1 MASSTAADFDS
12 IQVMEEDTQQA
23 RKIKYILDRS
33 IESIL
38 HNILLEVHQDEKIS
52 RMQTAVIE
60 LEQKAELVG
69 KKVTVEAIEDA
80 AGDEGEPVETKTAVL
95 RSGQV
100 HLKGNPMK
108 TVKTV
113 RCPNCRLP
121 RLLYPRVGFNSRPV
135 PDPSQQYCKAEPM
148 IILDKHDVHGQR
160 KKGVKAKGLPKG
172 KNKKKN
178 EPGSPASENSDP
190 LTPSSS
196 QPGESFEYKEI
207 DYPAAKCPN
216 RDSHLGDHWKSVN
229 IFATHLNG
237 SCYLKRDRQAGREAN
252 ARIGGTPKDSRASS
266 PKASAANGIKR
277 KAADEDGEKVS
288 KKKQKISE
296 PKAKAKGAAG
306 IPSKLRESSTNVDI
320 DERAN
325 GSPLKAE
332 HDDTIEVQPK
342 ANEAGSEPLVKLK
355 LKLSTTA
362 NRVGESANLHRS
374 RTASTVANMAGPPRL
389 RYADVGINLGD
400 PVFRGIYHGKQAH
413 PDDQKDV
420 IQRALDV
427 GCTKLMITGSNLE
440 ESKHAVSLA
449 EQNPGVC
456 YATVGVHPCSTTD
469 FDTYPDGPDALL
481 SELKKVAIAARSSGH
496 AVAFGE
502 FGLDYD
508 RLFLSP
514 KEVQLKYFEKQLG
527 LAVELQM
534 PLFLHSRAC
543 SADFERL
550 LAARLDQ
557 LPKTNRGLVHSFTG
571 SLDEMHRLLALGF
584 HIGVN
589 GCSLKTDE
597 NLAVVKEIPLDRLQI
612 ETDGP
617 WCEIRASHA
626 SSKYLRDADY
636 DGSAL
641 PKAVKKEK
649 WQPGLMV
656 KGRNEP
662 ATIVQVAHIVAKI
675 KGLSV
680 DQVAQAAWENSTE
693 IDLEIVR
700 VCAKTRPAE
709 LPSITDS
716 LPIPL
721 EVQRY
726 SLACTG
732 RRHRLTSTAKLA
744 LNIVLYNSTTPATML

>member
-1 MASSTAADFDS
+1 MWTPEPHHSDYIDSTNLILLDLTSTKMTSSTAADLDS
-12 IQVMEEDTQQA
+12 IQVTEEDTQHA
-23 RKIKYILDRS
+23 IKYILDRS

-60 LEQKAELVG
+60 LEQKAEQVG

-80 AGDEGEPVETKTAVL
+80 VGEEGEPLETKTAVL

-135 PDPSQQYCKAEPM
+135 PDPTQQYCKAEPM

-196 QPGESFEYKEI
+196 QPGELFEYKEI

-266 PKASAANGIKR
+266 PKPTAANGIKR

-288 KKKQKISE
+288 KKKQKMGE
-296 PKAKAKGAAG
+296 PKPKAKGATG

-320 DERAN
+320 DDRAN
-325 GSPLKAE
+325 GSPLKGE
-332 HDDTIEVQPK
+332 QHDDTIEVQPK
-342 ANEAGSEPLVKLK
+342 ANEASSEPLVKLK
-355 LKLSTTA
+355 LSGLNSSTA
-362 NRVGESANLHRS
+362 KKKPNKS
-374 RTASTVANMAGPPRL
+374 
-389 RYADVGINLGD
+389 
-400 PVFRGIYHGKQAH
+400 GIYHGKQAH

-427 GCTKLMITGSNLE
+427 GCTKLMITGSNLV
-440 ESKHAVSLA
+440 ESRHAVSLA
-449 EQNPGVC
+449 KQYHFDS
-456 YATVGVHPCSTTD
+456 YA
-469 FDTYPDGPDALL
+469 DGPDALL
-481 SELKKVAIAARSSGH
+481 DELRSLAIEARESGH

-514 KEVQLKYFEKQLG
+514 KDVQLKYFQKQLD

-543 SADFERL
+543 SDDFERL
-550 LAARLDQ
+550 LTARLDQ
-557 LPKTNRGLVHSFTG
+557 LPGKRGLVHSFTG
-571 SLDEMHRLLALGF
+571 TLDEMQRLLALGF

-589 GCSLKTDE
+589 GCSLKTEE
-597 NLAVVKEIPLDRLQI
+597 NLAVVREIPLDRLQI

-626 SSKYLRDADY
+626 SAKYLREPDY
-636 DGSAL
+636 HYHAPEAI

-649 WQPGLMV
+649 WQAGLMV

-662 ATIVQVAHIVAKI
+662 VMIVQVAHIVAKI

-680 DQVAQAAWENSTE
+680 DQVAQAAWENSTRMFGLGE
-693 IDLEIVR
+693 EQ
-700 VCAKTRPAE
+700 K
-709 LPSITDS
+709 
-716 LPIPL
+716 
-721 EVQRY
+721 
-726 SLACTG
+726 
-732 RRHRLTSTAKLA
+732 
-744 LNIVLYNSTTPATML
+744 

>member
-1 MASSTAADFDS
+1 MSSSRPADLNS
-12 IQVMEEDTQQA
+12 VEVTEED
-23 RKIKYILDRS
+23 IKYILDRS
-33 IESIL
+33 IESSL
-38 HNILLEVHQDEKIS
+38 HNILLEVHQDEKIA

-60 LEQKAELVG
+60 LEQRAEMSG
-69 KKVTVEAIEDA
+69 KRVTVDAIEDGVA
-80 AGDEGEPVETKTAVL
+80 DDGEPLETKAAVL

-108 TVKTV
+108 TVKHV

-135 PDPSQQYCKAEPM
+135 PDQSQQYCKAEPM

-178 EPGSPASENSDP
+178 DPGSPTSENSDP

-237 SCYLKRDRQAGREAN
+237 SCYLKRDRQAGRDAN
-252 ARIGGTPKDSRASS
+252 ARIGGTPRDSRASS
-266 PKASAANGIKR
+266 PKTATVNGVKR
-277 KAADEDGEKVS
+277 KATDEDGEKFT

-296 PKAKAKGAAG
+296 PKAKAKGAVGA
-306 IPSKLRESSTNVDI
+306 PSKLRESSTNVD
-320 DERAN
+320 DKSS
-325 GSPLKAE
+325 GSPLKVE
-332 HDDTIEVQPK
+332 HNDDTIEVQPK
-342 ANEAGSEPLVKLK
+342 VNEAASEPSVKLK
-355 LKLSTTA
+355 LGLNSSTA
-362 NRVGESANLHRS
+362 KKKPSDS
-374 RTASTVANMAGPPRL
+374 QQFIKNMTGPPKL

-400 PVFRGIYHGKQAH
+400 PVFSGIYHGKQAH
-413 PDDQKDV
+413 QDDQKDV
-420 IQRALDV
+420 IQRAIDV
-427 GCTKLMITGSNLE
+427 GCTKLMVTGSNLV
-440 ESKHAVSLA
+440 ESKHAVNLA
-449 EQNPGVC
+449 VQYPGVC
-456 YATVGVHPCSTTD
+456 YATVGVHPCSTKD
-469 FDTYPDGPDALL
+469 FDQYPDGPDALL
-481 SELKKVAIAARSSGH
+481 KKLRALAIEARESGS

-514 KEVQLKYFEKQLG
+514 KDVQLKYFQKQLE

-543 SADFERL
+543 SQDFERL
-550 LAARLDQ
+550 LKVKLDQ
-557 LPKTNRGLVHSFTG
+557 LPKRGLVHSFTG
-571 SLDEMHRLLALGF
+571 TLEEMQRLLDLGF

-589 GCSLKTDE
+589 GCSLKTEE

-626 SSKYLRDADY
+626 SAKYLH
-636 DGSAL
+636 DGPTI

-649 WQPGLMV
+649 WQSGLMV

-662 ATIVQVAHIVAKI
+662 ATIVQVAHIIAKI
-675 KGLSV
+675 KAVSV
-680 DQVAQAAWENSTE
+680 EEVSRAAWDNSTRMFGLGE
-693 IDLEIVR
+693 
-700 VCAKTRPAE
+700 AN
-709 LPSITDS
+709 
-716 LPIPL
+716 
-721 EVQRY
+721 Q
-726 SLACTG
+726 
-732 RRHRLTSTAKLA
+732 
-744 LNIVLYNSTTPATML
+744 